1 MIIGTIGGLAKQSTR
16 KFVSESEEVSEDD
29 PEITEDNIAQYNAI
43 LWSLKHIDLK
53 TYSMAA
59 GETIR
64 PDSARLPSS
73 SPPSSRNQHRWAQ
86 QMSRNCWAF
95 LSNLKC
101 RVFLQE
107 FPWITSHHSFLNCA
121 RDIMYLKKNRQIL
134 RYKEW
139 IVKTPTQPQLN
150 ST

>member
-29 PEITEDNIAQYNAI
+29 PEITEDNIAQYNAF
-43 LWSLKHIDLK
+43 LWCLKHIDLK

-73 SPPSSRNQHRWAQ
+73 SPPSSRNQHLWAQ
-86 QMSRNCWAF
+86 QMSRKL
-95 LSNLKC
+95 LSILFQIEVKSFSP
-101 RVFLQE
+101 RVPLDYISLLIFKLC
-107 FPWITSHHSFLNCA
+107 T
-121 RDIMYLKKNRQIL
+121 
-134 RYKEW
+134 
-139 IVKTPTQPQLN
+139 
-150 ST
+150 

>member
-86 QMSRNCWAF
+86 QMSRNC
-95 LSNLKC
+95 
-101 RVFLQE
+101 
-107 FPWITSHHSFLNCA
+107 
-121 RDIMYLKKNRQIL
+121 
-134 RYKEW
+134 
-139 IVKTPTQPQLN
+139 
-150 ST
+150 